1 MEPFNTIAII
11 RGTCM
16 SPLYRSGAWVNV
28 SWRDYK
34 PEDVEQYVG
43 RYVAVQFKRDGENLV
58 CSGILEERIT
68 MKECRILRLI
78 NLRGDDHAP
87 IHHLLEDKVIKIGI
101 ISRLEREKRNG

>member
-1 MEPFNTIAII
+1 METYETIAII

-28 SWRDYK
+28 SWRDYR
-34 PEDVEQYVG
+34 PEDIEQYIG
-43 RYVAVQFKRDGENLV
+43 RYVAVQFERDFENLV

-68 MKECRILRLI
+68 TKECDILRLI

-87 IHHLLEDKVIKIGI
+87 IQHLLEEKVIK
-101 ISRLEREKRNG
+101 KRKPRTTKSKKS